1 MFRNNNYWNKEDSL
15 KERQMYDPIYIREA
29 EEYKK
34 KQEKDKIELEHQKA
48 LEKQK
53 HTVILTFKNKIFKNN
68 SIKKYFIKI

>member
-1 MFRNNNYWNKEDSL
+1 MFRNNNFWNKEDTL
-15 KERQMYDPIYIREA
+15 KERQMYDPDYIREA

-34 KQEKDKIELEHQKA
+34 KQEQEREHQKA